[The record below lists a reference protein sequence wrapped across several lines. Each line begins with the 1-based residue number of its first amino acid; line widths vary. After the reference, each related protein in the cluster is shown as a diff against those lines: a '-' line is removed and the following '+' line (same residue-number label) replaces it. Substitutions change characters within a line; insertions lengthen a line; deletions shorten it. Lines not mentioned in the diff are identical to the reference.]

1 VHDVV
6 AAEGVKMAGLTTYRG
21 TDLVDGERSA
31 DHRSISSPAAIDT
44 RSLQILADTGSL
56 LATTLDLG
64 QTVRRVGELMV
75 PAMADLCLVHLYTPG
90 DDGGEIKRVL
100 QVMHPYPGTTDWT
113 PAIKINRL
121 NSDNPIAIAVGTRKP
136 VRIIEVNKRDLVEI
150 AADEANLPEIRS
162 IRPRTLLCLP
172 LLGRERVLG
181 TLTLV
186 SAGGAARDLGNANAG
201 LAEVVAQRVAWA
213 LDSALTHEASE
224 RARRGSDEARV
235 ALEAANQMRDTFLAS
250 LSHELRTPMAAL
262 LLWVDILRTAKE
274 SSMRARALNAIH
286 VSAMSQSKLIED
298 LLDISRCLSG
308 KLLMENRVV
317 SVGSLID
324 SALEAALPSARAK
337 SVRLESEYHPALGCV
352 LGDSARLRQV
362 LGNLLS
368 NAIKFTDRG
377 GLVTVRAVGVGTRV
391 EISVVD
397 SGCGIAP
404 DFLPQVF
411 LPFRQGGGQLPRT
424 QVGLGLG
431 LAIVRQLVEMHD
443 GTVRAESAGL
453 GHGSSFIIALPLVAA
468 RSVVDVSRPETP
480 SRRSLPRY
488 ARSVR
493 GLRILIVDD
502 EPAVL
507 EALALILRGEGCEVV
522 KCRSVPRALAALRRG
537 RWDAVVSDIAMPGD
551 DGYSFMRRLRDQDPL
566 GRRHIPAI
574 ALTAHARPQDE
585 LRAIEAGFDVHIPK
599 PVEAEDLVGAI
610 ADIVERQV
618 ERQTV
623 GMPGGGGSARIANHG
638 GATPPPVRH
647 GVTPPP
653 VRHGATPPPVRQEK
667 HRRR

>member
-1 VHDVV
+1 
-6 AAEGVKMAGLTTYRG
+6 MAGMTTYRG

-31 DHRSISSPAAIDT
+31 DHRSISAPAAIDT
-44 RSLQILADTGSL
+44 HSLQVLADTGNL
-56 LATTLDLG
+56 LATALDVG
-64 QTVRRVGELMV
+64 QTVRRVGELVV
-75 PAMADLCLVHLYTPG
+75 PALADLCLLHFHTPG

-100 QVMHPYPGTTDWT
+100 QVMHPYPGTADWT
-113 PAIKINRL
+113 PPIKINRL
-121 NSDNPIAIAVGTRKP
+121 HGNNPIAIALRTRKP
-136 VRIIEVNKRDLVEI
+136 VRVSEVDKRDLVEI
-150 AADEANLPEIRS
+150 AADEENLTEIRS

-172 LLGRERVLG
+172 LFGQERVLG

-186 SAGGAARDLGNANAG
+186 SSGRGAARAPADANAG
-201 LAEVVAQRVAWA
+201 LAEEVAQRVAWA
-213 LDSALTHEASE
+213 LDSALAHEASE
-224 RARRGSDEARV
+224 RARRWSDEARV
-235 ALEAANQMRDTFLAS
+235 ALEAANQIRDTFLAS

-262 LLWVDILRTAKE
+262 LLWVDILRTAKDT
-274 SSMRARALNAIH
+274 SMRARALNAIH

-308 KLLMENRVV
+308 KLLMENRVL

-337 SVRLESEYHPALGCV
+337 GVRLESEYQPALGCV

-377 GLVTVRAVGVGTRV
+377 GLVTVRAVGTGTRV
-391 EISVVD
+391 EIAVVD
-397 SGCGIAP
+397 TGCGIAP
-404 DFLPQVF
+404 DFLPHVF
-411 LPFRQGGGQLPRT
+411 LPFRQGGGQVPRT

-431 LAIVRQLVEMHD
+431 LAIVRQLIEMHD

-453 GHGSSFIIALPLVAA
+453 GRGSAFVIALPLVAA
-468 RSVVDVSRPETP
+468 RSVVDLSRAET
-480 SRRSLPRY
+480 SRRGLARY
-488 ARSVR
+488 TRSMR

-551 DGYSFMRRLRDQDPL
+551 DGYTFMRRLRDQDTL
-566 GRRHIPAI
+566 GRRHIPSI
-574 ALTAHARPQDE
+574 ALTAHARPQYD
-585 LRAIEAGFDVHIPK
+585 LRAIEAGFDVHLPK

-610 ADIVERQV
+610 ADIVER
-618 ERQTV
+618 RAV
-623 GMPGGGGSARIANHG
+623 GMPGSG
-638 GATPPPVRH
+638 GARVAN
-647 GVTPPP
+647 G
-653 VRHGATPPPVRQEK
+653 GAATPPPVRQEK

>member
-1 VHDVV
+1 
-6 AAEGVKMAGLTTYRG
+6 M
-21 TDLVDGERSA
+21 
-31 DHRSISSPAAIDT
+31 
-44 RSLQILADTGSL
+44 
-56 LATTLDLG
+56 
-64 QTVRRVGELMV
+64 
-75 PAMADLCLVHLYTPG
+75 
-90 DDGGEIKRVL
+90 
-100 QVMHPYPGTTDWT
+100 
-113 PAIKINRL
+113 
-121 NSDNPIAIAVGTRKP
+121 
-136 VRIIEVNKRDLVEI
+136 
-150 AADEANLPEIRS
+150 
-162 IRPRTLLCLP
+162 
-172 LLGRERVLG
+172 
-181 TLTLV
+181 
-186 SAGGAARDLGNANAG
+186 
-201 LAEVVAQRVAWA
+201 
-213 LDSALTHEASE
+213 
-224 RARRGSDEARV
+224 
-235 ALEAANQMRDTFLAS
+235 LEAANQMRDTFLAS

-274 SSMRARALNAIH
+274 GSMRARALNAIH

-337 SVRLESEYHPALGCV
+337 GVRLESDYHPAMGCV

-377 GLVTVRAVGVGTRV
+377 GLVTVRAVGRRRARRDLGRRHRLR
-391 EISVVD
+391 D
-397 SGCGIAP
+397 RAR
-404 DFLPQVF
+404 LPVTG
-411 LPFRQGGGQLPRT
+411 LPAVPPGRRPLPRT

-431 LAIVRQLVEMHD
+431 LAIVRQLIEMHD

-453 GHGSSFIIALPLVAA
+453 GHGSTFVVALPLVAA
-468 RSVVDVSRPETP
+468 RSVVDVSRAETP
-480 SRRSLPRY
+480 SRRSLRCAT

-537 RWDAVVSDIAMPGD
+537 RWDAVISDIAMPGD

-566 GRRHIPAI
+566 GRHHIPAI

-585 LRAIEAGFDVHIPK
+585 LRAIEAGFDVHLS
-599 PVEAEDLVGAI
+599 EAGRGRRSGRDHRRHRRA
-610 ADIVERQV
+610 AAR
-618 ERQTV
+618 
-623 GMPGGGGSARIANHG
+623 SACRVAAAARAANG

-653 VRHGATPPPVRQEK
+653 VRHGA
-667 HRRR
+667 RRRRYATRSIAVGSAAAAGDPGARVAAAQ

>member
-1 VHDVV
+1 
-6 AAEGVKMAGLTTYRG
+6 
-21 TDLVDGERSA
+21 
-31 DHRSISSPAAIDT
+31 
-44 RSLQILADTGSL
+44 
-56 LATTLDLG
+56 
-64 QTVRRVGELMV
+64 
-75 PAMADLCLVHLYTPG
+75 
-90 DDGGEIKRVL
+90 
-100 QVMHPYPGTTDWT
+100 
-113 PAIKINRL
+113 
-121 NSDNPIAIAVGTRKP
+121 
-136 VRIIEVNKRDLVEI
+136 
-150 AADEANLPEIRS
+150 
-162 IRPRTLLCLP
+162 
-172 LLGRERVLG
+172 
-181 TLTLV
+181 
-186 SAGGAARDLGNANAG
+186 
-201 LAEVVAQRVAWA
+201 
-213 LDSALTHEASE
+213 
-224 RARRGSDEARV
+224 
-235 ALEAANQMRDTFLAS
+235 
-250 LSHELRTPMAAL
+250 
-262 LLWVDILRTAKE
+262 
-274 SSMRARALNAIH
+274 MRARALNAIH

-337 SVRLESEYHPALGCV
+337 GVRLESEYHPALGCV

-377 GLVTVRAVGVGTRV
+377 GLVTVRAVGIGGSRV
-391 EISVVD
+391 EISIVD
-397 SGCGIAP
+397 TGCGIEP
-404 DFLPQVF
+404 DFLSQIF
-411 LPFRQGGGQLPRT
+411 LPFRQGSGQLPRT

-453 GHGSSFIIALPLVAA
+453 GHGSAFVIMLPLVAA
-468 RSVVDVSRPETP
+468 RSVVDVSRAETP
-480 SRRSLPRY
+480 NRRSLARY

-493 GLRILIVDD
+493 GLRVLIVDD

-507 EALALILRGEGCEVV
+507 EALALVLRGEGCEVV

-537 RWDAVVSDIAMPGD
+537 RWDAVISDIAMPGD
-551 DGYSFMRRLRDQDPL
+551 DGYTFMRRLRDQDPL

-585 LRAIEAGFDVHIPK
+585 LRAIEAGFDVHLPK

-610 ADIVERQV
+610 ADIVERQ
-618 ERQTV
+618 
-623 GMPGGGGSARIANHG
+623 GGALPGGGGSARVANG
-638 GATPPPVRH
+638 GGTTPAPVRH
-647 GVTPPP
+647 GATTP

>member
-1 VHDVV
+1 M
-6 AAEGVKMAGLTTYRG
+6 MAGVTTYQG
-21 TDLVDGERSA
+21 TELADGERSA
-31 DHRSISSPAAIDT
+31 DHRSMSAPAAIDT
-44 RSLQILADTGSL
+44 RSLQVLADIGTL
-56 LATTLDLG
+56 LATALDVG
-64 QTVRRVGELMV
+64 KTVQRVGELTV
-75 PAMADLCLVHLYTPG
+75 PALADLCLLHLHTPG

-100 QVMHPYPGTTDWT
+100 QVMHPYSGTADWT
-113 PAIKINRL
+113 PPIKVNRL
-121 NSDNPIAIAVGTRKP
+121 DNTNPIAIALLTRKP
-136 VRIIEVNKRDLVEI
+136 VRITAVEKRDLVEI
-150 AADEANLPEIRS
+150 AADEGNLPEIRT

-186 SAGGAARDLGNANAG
+186 SSGGGTAHDLTGAGASSG

-213 LDSALTHEASE
+213 LDSALAHEASE

-250 LSHELRTPMAAL
+250 LSHELRTPLAAL

-274 SSMRARALNAIH
+274 NTMRARALNAIH

-337 SVRLESEYHPALGCV
+337 GVRLESEYHPALGCV

-377 GLVTVRAVGVGTRV
+377 GLVTVRAMGVATRV

-397 SGCGIAP
+397 TGCGIEP
-404 DFLPQVF
+404 DFLSQVF

-453 GHGSSFIIALPLVAA
+453 GRGSAFVIALPLVAA
-468 RSVVDVSRPETP
+468 RSVVDVSRAETP
-480 SRRSLPRY
+480 SRRSLARY

-493 GLRILIVDD
+493 GLRVLIVDD

-507 EALALILRGEGCEVV
+507 SALALVLRGEGCEVV

-537 RWDAVVSDIAMPGD
+537 RWDAVISDIAMPGD

-585 LRAIEAGFDVHIPK
+585 LRAIEAGFDVHLPK

-610 ADIVERQV
+610 ADIVERHGV
-618 ERQTV
+618 AL
-623 GMPGGGGSARIANHG
+623 PGGGGSARVANG
-638 GATPPPVRH
+638 GAT
-647 GVTPPP
+647 TPPP
-653 VRHGATPPPVRQEK
+653 VRHGAPPPPVRQEK

>member
-1 VHDVV
+1 M
-6 AAEGVKMAGLTTYRG
+6 AEVTIYRG
-21 TDLVDGERSA
+21 TDLADGERSG
-31 DHRSISSPAAIDT
+31 DHRSISSPSAVDL
-44 RSLQILADTGSL
+44 RSLQLLADAGGL
-56 LATTLDLG
+56 LASAMDVG
-64 QTVRRVGELMV
+64 ETVRRVGDLMV
-75 PAMADLCLVHLYTPG
+75 PALADLCLLHLYTPG

-100 QVMHPYPGTTDWT
+100 QVMHPYAGPTDWT
-113 PAIKINRL
+113 PPLKINRL
-121 NSDNPIAIAVGTRKP
+121 AGDNPIAIAVHTRKP
-136 VRIIEVNKRDLVEI
+136 VRITEVAKRDLVEI
-150 AADEANLPEIRS
+150 AADERNLPELRS
-162 IRPRTLLCLP
+162 IRPRALLCLP
-172 LLGRERVLG
+172 LVGRERVLG

-186 SAGGAARDLGNANAG
+186 SSPGGATHDLPAADAG
-201 LAEVVAQRVAWA
+201 LTEQVAQRIAWA
-213 LDSALTHEASE
+213 LDSALSHEASE

-235 ALEAANQMRDTFLAS
+235 QLEAANQMRDTFLAS

-274 SSMRARALNAIH
+274 NSMRARALNAIH

-308 KLLMENRVV
+308 KLLMEHRVV

-337 SVRLESEYHPALGCV
+337 GVRLESDYHTAMGCV

-377 GLVTVRAVGVGTRV
+377 GLVSVRAVGVGTCV

-397 SGCGIAP
+397 TGCGIAP

-411 LPFRQGGGQLPRT
+411 LPFRQGGGELPRT

-453 GHGSSFIIALPLVAA
+453 GHGATFVIALPLVAA
-468 RSVVDVSRPETP
+468 RSVVDVSRSEPP
-480 SRRSLPRY
+480 ARRLLPRD
-488 ARSVR
+488 ARSMR

-537 RWDAVVSDIAMPGD
+537 RWDAVISDIAMPGD

-585 LRAIEAGFDVHIPK
+585 LRAIEAGFDVHLPK

-610 ADIVERQV
+610 ADIVERQ
-618 ERQTV
+618 T
-623 GMPGGGGSARIANHG
+623 GGIPRVAGSPRLPNSG
-638 GATPPPVRH
+638 NTPA
-647 GVTPPP
+647 P